1 MASDLSQRLAAPV
14 SRRALEV
21 RAHALAGH
29 KVSALALALGIPLP
43 PTSVHGK
50 GFVGQLV
57 ERALGADPQARERP
71 DFPEL
76 GVELK
81 TIPVDAKGRPNAS
94 TFVCSI
100 AMAQADAA
108 EWEDATLRKRLAC
121 VLFVPVHQPAD
132 KQAPLGERVLG
143 QARLWTPAPETEA
156 QLRADWEDLMG
167 AIGAGRGD
175 TLTAREGRYVQVRP
189 KAANA
194 RVRTLGPSVDGV
206 QSMLPLGFYLRPTFT
221 RAIFLGTV

>member
-1 MASDLSQRLAAPV
+1 MLDDICQRLAAPV

-21 RAHALAGH
+21 RAQALAGH
-29 KVSALALALGIPLP
+29 QVAALAQALGVALP
-43 PTSVHGK
+43 HNSVRGK

-81 TIPVDAKGRPNAS
+81 TIPVDAQGRPCAS

-108 EWEDATLRKRLAC
+108 EWEHATLRQRLSC
-121 VLFVPVHQPAD
+121 VLFMPVHQP
-132 KQAPLGERVLG
+132 KGAPLGARILG
-143 QARLWTPAPETEA
+143 QAKLWTPKPQTTA

-189 KAANA
+189 KAAHA

-206 QSMLPLGFYLRPTFT
+206 QSMLPLGFYLRPAFT
-221 RAIFLGTV
+221 REIFAGTV